1 LRRSA
6 TSYFLEFVFISSQG
20 PYMLRKMLAESEPI
34 LGRENDSN
42 EKEDIVIP
50 MLDNVNADH
59 LVEEET
65 VFDQNGISYKTFED
79 KKGVM
84 ESNLNSINLILIV
97 VGVLSIAFMVSLF
110 ILFLIFLYHYAATVT
125 QRI

>member
-1 LRRSA
+1 
-6 TSYFLEFVFISSQG
+6 
-20 PYMLRKMLAESEPI
+20 MLAELEPI
-34 LGRENDSN
+34 LGSENHSN

-65 VFDQNGISYKTFED
+65 IFDQNGTSYKKYDD

-84 ESNLNSINLILIV
+84 ESNLNSINMILIV
-97 VGVLSIAFMVSLF
+97 VGVLSIAFMVSLVG
-110 ILFLIFLYHYAATVT
+110 LFLIFLNHYAATVT
-125 QRI
+125 QRIQL